1 MIFAKTN
8 SLLISLMIITIWN
21 NFNNSPTVSDA
32 SGVAV
37 DVDVEK
43 VDGKPMKVV
52 HYSRNSHVWSDR
64 GIRGL
69 LRKGRQG
76 RNYNPYELDPVADS
90 ADLPSCIELCMIQ
103 NCYGAVQ
110 TAGTVAPTTAP

>member
-1 MIFAKTN
+1 MILAKTQ
-8 SLLISLMIITIWN
+8 SLLISLVIITLWN
-21 NFNNSPTVSDA
+21 DYTNTPTLVNA
-32 SGVAV
+32 SGVGV

-43 VDGKPMKVV
+43 VDGKPVKVV
-52 HYSRNSHVWSDR
+52 HYSRNSHVWSQR

-69 LRKGRQG
+69 LRKGRQ
-76 RNYNPYELDPVADS
+76 NYNPYELDPVADS

-110 TAGTVAPTTAP
+110 TAGTAAPTTAP